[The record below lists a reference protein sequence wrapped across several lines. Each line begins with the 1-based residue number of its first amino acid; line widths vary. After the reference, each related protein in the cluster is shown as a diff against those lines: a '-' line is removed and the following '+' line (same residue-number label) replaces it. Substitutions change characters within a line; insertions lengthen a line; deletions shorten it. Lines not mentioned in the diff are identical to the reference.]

1 MSVHYSDQRALAS
14 SQAKREVL
22 QLFFDLARH
31 HVGAREILDK
41 TGGMLPTGTFTWED
55 LARLH
60 HQYTTRTALSPNTHP
75 PLTHPPAAQEQLALQ
90 DQGRD
95 RGREGRRARSK
106 SKKDKKARK
115 RAARESTPGGKRPR
129 ASPKAS

>member
-1 MSVHYSDQRALAS
+1 MSVHYSDQRALSS

-31 HVGAREILDK
+31 HVGARGVLENS
-41 TGGMLPTGTFTWED
+41 GAGLPTGTFTWKD

-60 HQYTTRTALSPNTHP
+60 HQHTTHPSSSSNTHL

-90 DQGRD
+90 DQAKD
-95 RGREGRRARSK
+95 RGRGDKRSK
-106 SKKDKKARK
+106 NKTKKARK
-115 RAARESTPGGKRPR
+115 RAARKDTPRGKRPR
-129 ASPKAS
+129 APP